1 MFGVRLRTLFTSRW
15 FALLWA
21 VLIILTAINIVGPG
35 EDKPADAANATGAA
49 GLTNAQREAIGNAL

>member
-21 VLIILTAINIVGPG
+21 VLVILTAINYVGTG
-35 EDKPADAANATGAA
+35 DDRPADAANGTAPD
-49 GLTNAQREAIGNAL
+49 GLTNDQRAAIANAL